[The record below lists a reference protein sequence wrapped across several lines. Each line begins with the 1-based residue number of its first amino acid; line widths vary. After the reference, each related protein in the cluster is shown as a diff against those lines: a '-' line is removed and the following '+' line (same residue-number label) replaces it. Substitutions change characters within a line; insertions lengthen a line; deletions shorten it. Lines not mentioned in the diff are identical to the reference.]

1 MFEQLQDRLNNR
13 LSAYQKA
20 KADTAQKVEE
30 LEALADQARK
40 DAAAADTPEKMTDAN
55 GRAAFY
61 ALKAEKLRAV
71 TIDSGCTLE
80 EAQETIGRIGKEFAA
95 SAVEDLREL
104 DTALEKLYPIVR
116 RIEQKKQE
124 VVQAV
129 ATFRA
134 LLRTEDERN
143 RVKEPYYIWT
153 AMNGFFNY
161 KQNTFVLQIEAR
173 DNIKRLLEVAGC
185 GKN

>member
-1 MFEQLQDRLNNR
+1 MFEQLQDRLNTR

-95 SAVEDLREL
+95 SAVEDLREI
-104 DTALEKLYPIVR
+104 DTVLENLYPIVR
-116 RIEQKKQE
+116 RIKQQREE
-124 VVQAV
+124 VMQVV
-129 ATFRA
+129 DTFRK
-134 LLRTEDERN
+134 LLQTEDERKQ
-143 RVKEPYYIWT
+143 VKEPYYIWIPT
-153 AMNGFFNY
+153 GAFAF
-161 KQNTFVLQIEAR
+161 KQDKFVIQLDVR
-173 DNIKRLLEVAGC
+173 SNIKTLLEASGC

>member
-13 LSAYQKA
+13 LSAYKKA
-20 KADTAQKVEE
+20 KADAAQKVEE

-104 DTALEKLYPIVR
+104 DTALENLYPIVR
-116 RIEQKKQE
+116 RIEQQREE
-124 VVQAV
+124 VIQVV
-129 ATFRA
+129 DTFRK
-134 LLRTEDERN
+134 LLQTEDERKQ
-143 RVKEPYYIWT
+143 VKVPYYIWIPT
-153 AMNGFFNY
+153 GAFAF
-161 KQNTFVLQIEAR
+161 KQDKFVIQLNVR
-173 DNIKRLLEVAGC
+173 SNIKKLLEASGC